1 MKVEKHFAALAV
13 CLVVLWAS
21 RFAPYSCEAARETVP
36 LLKIVGAG
44 VLLTAFMY
52 MLAYDAVALLTFWLG
67 WEGSFDHLRVYP
79 GDPPAPNAQ
88 PVSLKTKLL
97 VFYPLELTAVV
108 FFLLPLWMEVAYC
121 G

>member
-21 RFAPYSCEAARETVP
+21 RFAPHSCEGPREAVTW
-36 LLKIVGAG
+36 LTIIGAG

-52 MLAYDAVALLTFWLG
+52 MLAYDAVALLTCWLG
-67 WEGSFDHLRVYP
+67 WEGSFDHLKVYP

-88 PVSLKTKLL
+88 PVPLKTKLL
-97 VFYPLELTAVV
+97 LFYPLELSAVV
-108 FFLLPLWMEVAYC
+108 FFLLPFWMEAAYC